1 VANDSVISFRNPFNR
16 ATASGQ
22 HTYCRADHTG
32 KTPVKIILTGLA
44 ALFAA
49 VSAAVPALAQPPAMS
64 ARPAPTLDPDIAS
77 LRGLVTLSV
86 VVEELAP
93 TAAQNGITRESLETI
108 IEQRLRQSGIRVV
121 DNPASDATLYL
132 RITFLVRATT
142 KGTPLGAVYHA
153 GLELQQ
159 IARLEK
165 NQAWAYPTSWRTGDL
180 VVHAVD
186 GIAEN
191 VRFQLNQQ
199 MDKFLTAYLAANPQ

>member
-1 VANDSVISFRNPFNR
+1 M
-16 ATASGQ
+16 
-22 HTYCRADHTG
+22 
-32 KTPVKIILTGLA
+32 KIILTGLA